1 MQNRATWLLAV
12 AVAATFAA
20 CGGSD
25 EPTTFQEWTQVS
37 GAVIDGHIANALV
50 CVDLNVNG
58 RCDGGEPQTR
68 SDASGQYRVNIP
80 KDSGLP
86 LLAYIN
92 AGQAQD
98 SGQPVD
104 ASYVMASPSAYSS
117 DITPFTTLVHLTR
130 EANLPL
136 AEDMVRALL
145 GLPPRF
151 EIHIHA
157 PAPAGSLAAGV
168 SKSIVA
174 ALKGKGRDF
183 DVSSS
188 TAWQELAD
196 AMTPSLTVLPILRIE
211 TAGRAPIVSK
221 EDYLDATYEL
231 TVPIVSPDAVPLN
244 GKIRGRGQST
254 WGQPK
259 NPYKVQ
265 FKDDANYAKLA
276 DVLGMPKNRNW
287 ALLADYFDRSL
298 QRNKLALSL
307 GASSVFAD
315 GLKWTPA
322 GQHIEVYL
330 NGDYVGVYLLT
341 EDIRIA
347 TERLAI
353 RKMSSDP
360 AKGEVDGGYIVEVD
374 FRLDCYNQGDLNLQL
389 VTPWLVPICIDTP
402 DEEAITQAQLAFIK
416 GYIVDVERDIY
427 ELAKLDRIN
436 LVSFVDW
443 YLLSELFRNI
453 DSAFGSSVFMFK
465 DTDGAS
471 KPTDRL
477 LNLGPLWDFDRSAG
491 NVDYVNG
498 WKTDGC
504 WVNTSANPNWLAR
517 LSKQPAFV
525 DLVLARWQAKRPAL
539 ATFVNSSIDSYAF
552 RLQAAQQRNFERW
565 QILGVPGT
573 GYYTWNTYEQEVQF
587 LRDFLNERMAW
598 LDRAY
603 SSAESFQKIC
613 VESAY

>member
-1 MQNRATWLLAV
+1 MRKSATRVLAAMVV
-12 AVAATFAA
+12 AVLSA

-25 EPTTFQEWTQVS
+25 GPSKYGEWTQIT
-37 GAVIDGHIANALV
+37 GAVIDAHIVNALV
-50 CVDLNVNG
+50 CVDLNANG
-58 RCDGGEPQTR
+58 RCDGDEPQTR
-68 SDASGQYRVNIP
+68 SDASGQYRIDIP

-92 AGQAQD
+92 AGEAQE
-98 SGQPVD
+98 SSQPVD

-117 DITPFTTLVHLTR
+117 DITPFTTLVHLTH
-130 EANLPL
+130 ESNLPL
-136 AEDMVRALL
+136 AEDMVRGLL

-151 EIHIHA
+151 DVHVHA
-157 PAPAGSLAAGV
+157 PAAPGSLAAGV
-168 SKSIVA
+168 VKSVVV
-174 ALKGKGRDF
+174 ALKAMGRDF
-183 DVSSS
+183 DVSSPA
-188 TAWQELAD
+188 AWQQLAT
-196 AMTPSLTVLPILRIE
+196 AMAPSLTALPILRIE

-221 EDYLDATYEL
+221 EVYLDATYQL
-231 TVPIVSPDAVPLN
+231 TVPIVSPDPVLLN

-254 WGQPK
+254 WGHPK

-265 FKDDANYAKLA
+265 FKDDASYAKLA

-298 QRNKLALSL
+298 QRNKVALSL
-307 GASSVFAD
+307 GSSSVFSD

-322 GQHIEVYL
+322 GQHIEVHL

-347 TERLAI
+347 PERLDI

-360 AKGEVDGGYIVEVD
+360 AKNQVDGGYIVEVD

-389 VTPWLVPICIDTP
+389 VTPWAVQICVDTP

-416 GYIVDVERDIY
+416 GFIVGVERDIY
-427 ELAKLDRIN
+427 ELDNLDRIN

-443 YLLSELFRNI
+443 YLLSELFRNV

-465 DTDGAS
+465 DTEGSA

-491 NVDYVNG
+491 NVNYVDA

-517 LSKQPAFV
+517 LSTKPAFV
-525 DLVLARWQAKRPAL
+525 DLVVTRWQAKRPAL
-539 ATFVNSSIDSYAF
+539 ATFINSSIDSYTL
-552 RLQAAQQRNFERW
+552 RLQDAQQRNFERW
-565 QILGVPGT
+565 PILGMQMSN
-573 GYYTWNTYEQEVQF
+573 YYTWTTYDQEVRF
-587 LRDFLNERMAW
+587 LRSFLNERIAW

-603 SSAESFQKIC
+603 ASAESFQKIC
-613 VESAY
+613 VESAN